1 MTTISPATIERMRT
15 CRIIPVIT
23 IKSLDQAIPL
33 AQALIAGGAD
43 ILEVTLRTDCALDA
57 IKSMVDAGLDA
68 IVGAGTIT
76 RPSDVDAAAKA
87 GAEFLVT
94 PGTTAPLL
102 TALKAYDGA
111 VFPGAATVSEALKLR
126 DEGFAVQ
133 KFFPAEASGGASFLK
148 SIAAPVPDIQFM
160 PTGGV
165 SAKNA
170 RDYLSLPNVIA
181 VGGSWIVPNDLIEA
195 GKWEDITNLTQ
206 TSRDALA

>member
-1 MTTISPATIERMRT
+1 MTTISPATIERMRA

-23 IKSLDQAIPL
+23 IKSLDQALPL
-33 AQALIAGGAD
+33 ANALIAGGAD
-43 ILEVTLRTDCALDA
+43 VLEVTLRTDCALDA
-57 IKSMVDAGLDA
+57 IRQMADAGLDA
-68 IVGAGTIT
+68 FVGAGTIT
-76 RPSDVDAAAKA
+76 RPSDVDAAARA

-94 PGTTAPLL
+94 PGTTETLRA
-102 TALKAYDGA
+102 ALKSYDGA
-111 VFPGAATVSEALKLR
+111 VFPGVATVSEALSLR

-133 KFFPAEASGGASFLK
+133 KFFPAEASGGAPFLK

-165 SAKNA
+165 NPQNA

-195 GKWEDITNLTQ
+195 GKWEDITTLTK
-206 TSRDALA
+206 TSRNALA

>member
-23 IKSLDQAIPL
+23 IKNLDQALPL
-33 AQALIAGGAD
+33 ANALIAGGAD
-43 ILEVTLRTDCALDA
+43 VLEVTLRTDCALEA
-57 IKSMVDAGLDA
+57 IKQMADAKLEA
-68 IVGAGTIT
+68 FVGAGTIT

-94 PGTTAPLL
+94 PGTTEESR

-133 KFFPAEASGGASFLK
+133 KFFPAEAAGGAPFLK
-148 SIAAPVPDIQFM
+148 SIAAPLPDIRFM

-165 SAKNA
+165 SPKNA

-195 GKWEDITNLTQ
+195 GKWDEITALTQ
-206 TSRDALA
+206 ASRDALS